1 MTEDKRYYV
10 EENVSDGVYEV
21 HDKYALEDYP
31 VMITANGNL
40 AWKITDRLN
49 MYEDI
54 LDERNER
61 IKQLE
66 QMNANLVKKYVI
78 DFETKYPDY
87 ELSEGYTSTVEQDIR
102 FEERTRKALERVE
115 RANKKGVTVDKF
127 LQELDKW

>member
-87 ELSEGYTSTVEQDIR
+87 EPSEGYTSTVERDIR
-102 FEERTRKALERVE
+102 FEERTREALERVE
-115 RANKKGVTVDKF
+115 RANKKGMTVDKF
-127 LQELDKW
+127 LQELEKW

>member
-49 MYEDI
+49 MYEDA

-87 ELSEGYTSTVEQDIR
+87 EPSEGYTSTVEQDIR
-102 FEERTRKALERVE
+102 FEERTRRALERVE
-115 RANKKGVTVDKF
+115 KANKKGMPVDKF
-127 LQELDKW
+127 LQELEKW

>member
-10 EENVSDGVYEV
+10 EENVSNGVYEV
-21 HDKYALEDYP
+21 HDKYALEDYL

-49 MYEDI
+49 MYEDV

-66 QMNANLVKKYVI
+66 QMNANLVKKHVI
-78 DFETKYPDY
+78 DFETKYPVY
-87 ELSEGYTSTVEQDIR
+87 ESSEGYTSTVEQDIR
-102 FEERTRKALERVE
+102 FEERTREALKRVE
-115 RANKKGVTVDKF
+115 KANKKGMIVDKF